1 MASPLSSSLDQALD
15 LIAPYGPTLKNG
27 NSNHAPMVVE
37 ALCALGHPE
46 AVMPWLARYR
56 ERMELRPPPS
66 APIGRQEWPAML
78 GRRERFS
85 DWALFFQRELD
96 EEPWPVVLDRWVE
109 RLASGF
115 CAAATHGV
123 IRVGHAVR
131 ALGAAETASRRR
143 ELADALASWASTWQ
157 RLPATER
164 SDPGT
169 AAPREAIRRV
179 PVVPPERRRTGNIVA
194 SLAVLDELA
203 EFAPVVDWV
212 GADGPVATL
221 IADLTELFARVCLA
235 NVHNIPTAIAFI
247 HAVTSPAAL
256 GNILPQLREETAR
269 RAYRYAWQSCCALY
283 ACYGGAVPFVDPVEP
298 IGRTAQDLARRAIA
312 HGDEHVIKFTE
323 ACLTRHAIAPSLA
336 YLAAADRI
344 VALIPS
350 RRPT

>member
-164 SDPGT
+164 SHPGT

-179 PVVPPERRRTGNIVA
+179 PVVPPDRQHRR
-194 SLAVLDELA
+194 LARGPRRAGRICSGCRLGRCGRSGCDADRRFDRAVRPCLPGECAQHPDRDRFYPCGHE
-203 EFAPVVDWV
+203 PG
-212 GADGPVATL
+212 GARQHPA
-221 IADLTELFARVCLA
+221 
-235 NVHNIPTAIAFI
+235 
-247 HAVTSPAAL
+247 PAA
-256 GNILPQLREETAR
+256 
-269 RAYRYAWQSCCALY
+269 
-283 ACYGGAVPFVDPVEP
+283 
-298 IGRTAQDLARRAIA
+298 
-312 HGDEHVIKFTE
+312 
-323 ACLTRHAIAPSLA
+323 
-336 YLAAADRI
+336 
-344 VALIPS
+344 
-350 RRPT
+350 

>member
-164 SDPGT
+164 SHPGT

-179 PVVPPERRRTGNIVA
+179 PVV
-194 SLAVLDELA
+194 
-203 EFAPVVDWV
+203 
-212 GADGPVATL
+212 TL